1 MLTMKFAEGA
11 KQQTP
16 VQGRRKGNMLCTYL
30 HVVEAIQGS
39 PEHIHGITLH
49 NLEKTER
56 RIDVRSDIEIELLN
70 RDRCVR

>member
-16 VQGRRKGNMLCTYL
+16 VQGRRRKGNMYV

-56 RIDVRSDIEIELLN
+56 RIDVRSDIELLN

>member
-1 MLTMKFAEGA
+1 MY
-11 KQQTP
+11 
-16 VQGRRKGNMLCTYL
+16 V

-56 RIDVRSDIEIELLN
+56 RIDVRSDIELLN